1 MSQLKIM
8 LKHSH
13 RDFGDAMNVLT
24 LMRMGMMRMDTEDT
38 MYGYM
43 VAKDWIEW
51 ITNPDA
57 PNRPRHADTEA
68 AETMLGI
75 FQDAAKACEDL
86 LELHWIYVDDMINEL
101 NPNLDTMYQ
110 GHKSDAAEDAR
121 MFHRS
126 LRIAAKFFDEAIGTN
141 YSKMLDEKNVPSLES
156 AKLKNLGY

>member
-1 MSQLKIM
+1 M
-8 LKHSH
+8 LKHSYK
-13 RDFGDAMNVLT
+13 DFGGAMNVLT
-24 LMRMGMMRMDTEDT
+24 VMRMGMMRMDIEDT

-43 VAKDWIEW
+43 LAKDWIEW
-51 ITNPDA
+51 ITNPEA
-57 PNRPRHADTEA
+57 PYRPSIAGTEA

-126 LRIAAKFFDEAIGTN
+126 LRIAAKFLDGAIGTN

-156 AKLKNLGY
+156 EKLKNLGY